1 MANKKKKDKKI
12 EKELK
17 QEAKKEKVTPEQV
30 VEKPKEL
37 TLEEKYDNA
46 VQEIAI
52 TKDKWI
58 RTVAEFDNFRRRSTI
73 EKSTWIK
80 NATQRVML
88 ELCDVIDNFE
98 RALMQDHDN
107 GDGKSFEKGI
117 KLIYKQLTD
126 LLTKEGVK
134 KIEAMD
140 QDFDPKYHEALTKI
154 PSEKEED
161 KIIAVIQNGYMM
173 NEKIIRAARVAV
185 SNGEKPQTEKNNK

>member
-17 QEAKKEKVTPEQV
+17 QEVNNEKVV
-30 VEKPKEL
+30 KKPKEL
-37 TLEEKYDNA
+37 TLEEKYDDA

-58 RTVAEFDNFRRRSTI
+58 RTVAEFDNFRRRSSS

-88 ELCDVIDNFE
+88 ELCDVVDNFE
-98 RALMQDHDN
+98 RALMQDPDN
-107 GDGKSFEKGI
+107 GDGKSFEKGV
-117 KLIYKQLTD
+117 KLIYKQLSD

-134 KIEAMD
+134 KIEAME
-140 QDFDPKYHEALTKI
+140 QDFNPKYHEALTKI
-154 PSEKEED
+154 PSELEED
-161 KIIAVIQNGYMM
+161 KIVAVIQNGYMM
-173 NEKIIRAARVAV
+173 NDKIIRAARVAV
-185 SNGEKPQTEKNNK
+185 SNGEKPQTKNNK